1 LLQTYTEDNMKIY
14 ISVKQ
19 PKDDSYNHVSNIMML
34 NDMVLDCEATDI
46 IVDNYLSQFSESEL
60 PQLLSKILS
69 KMRVNGTIT
78 IVDIDVDILSMRY
91 NRGDVTIKDLNDLLF
106 DGTSRKSLL
115 NLESVATAFNDSFL
129 IEQSSLDSQLGTFF
143 VKARRTK

>member
-1 LLQTYTEDNMKIY
+1 MKIY

-78 IVDIDVDILSMRY
+78 IVDIDVDIRSMRY

>member
-1 LLQTYTEDNMKIY
+1 MLQTYTEDNMKIY

-34 NDMVLDCEATDI
+34 DDMVLDCEATDI

-106 DGTSRKSLL
+106 GGTSRKSLL

>member
-1 LLQTYTEDNMKIY
+1 MKIY

-34 NDMVLDCEATDI
+34 DDMVLDCEATDI

-106 DGTSRKSLL
+106 GGTSRKSLL

-129 IEQSSLDSQLGTFF
+129 I
-143 VKARRTK
+143 

>member
-1 LLQTYTEDNMKIY
+1 MKIY

-106 DGTSRKSLL
+106 GGTSRKSLL

>member
-1 LLQTYTEDNMKIY
+1 MKIY

-34 NDMVLDCEATDI
+34 DDMVLDCEATDI

>member
-1 LLQTYTEDNMKIY
+1 MKIY

>member
-1 LLQTYTEDNMKIY
+1 MKIY

-34 NDMVLDCEATDI
+34 DDMVLDCEATDI

-106 DGTSRKSLL
+106 GGTSRKSLL

>member
-1 LLQTYTEDNMKIY
+1 MKIY

-34 NDMVLDCEATDI
+34 DDMVLDCEATDI
-46 IVDNYLSQFSESEL
+46 IVDNYLSQFSENEL

-106 DGTSRKSLL
+106 GGTSRKSLL

>member
-1 LLQTYTEDNMKIY
+1 MLQTYTEDNMKIY